1 MAKALS
7 IDKVYA
13 ELLPEDIVCRVEEL
27 FAQQKGS
34 EKLAFVGDGMND
46 APVLS
51 RADVGIAMGGIG
63 SDAAIEAADVVLM
76 EDKPSKLL
84 TAIRI
89 SHKTNRIVW
98 QNIIFALSVKALIL
112 IFGAFGIAN
121 MWVAVFADVGV
132 SILAILNTFRLLV
145 SKNI

>member
-1 MAKALS
+1 
-7 IDKVYA
+7 
-13 ELLPEDIVCRVEEL
+13 
-27 FAQQKGS
+27 
-34 EKLAFVGDGMND
+34 
-46 APVLS
+46 
-51 RADVGIAMGGIG
+51 
-63 SDAAIEAADVVLM
+63 M